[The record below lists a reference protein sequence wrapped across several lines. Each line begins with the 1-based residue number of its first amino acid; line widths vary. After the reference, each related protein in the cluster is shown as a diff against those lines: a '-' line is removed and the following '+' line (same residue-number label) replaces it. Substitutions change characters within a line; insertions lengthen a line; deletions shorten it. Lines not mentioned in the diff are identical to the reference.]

1 MVRPVRPISFP
12 SISPPVQ
19 AIVPRLLLL
28 MPLVFHPWGL
38 ALQAEETNL
47 SPQTR
52 PSSTRFMPV
61 DPAAAPALE
70 ASFLDETYALGSGDV
85 IRVDIFNVPEYSAD
99 KGTYPVRV
107 DGTIGVPLVGSVDV
121 LGMTV
126 EDVAQVLTARYAPL
140 LTRPPRLTVTLVR
153 ARPVRIAVA
162 GEVKRP
168 GTYVIDFAGQTTANQ
183 DSFSGVQLP
192 TLTEAIQA
200 SGGVTYQANVRDIE
214 VIRPQR
220 SGQNLV
226 LRANLWDLI
235 QRGDLDQDLQLRDGD
250 RVIVPI
256 VTNPPESDSVQ
267 VARANFSPESMNVQ
281 VVGEVVR
288 GGNVEVPANASLN
301 QAILAAG
308 GFKDPRAKTSSVELV
323 RLNPNGTVERRT
335 LQVSLADSPN
345 EATNPILRPDDVVM
359 VARNNVAVTSD
370 FLTLLLSP
378 VTSVTTILRLL
389 GLY

>member
-1 MVRPVRPISFP
+1 
-12 SISPPVQ
+12 
-19 AIVPRLLLL
+19 
-28 MPLVFHPWGL
+28 MPLVLYPWGL
-38 ALQAEETNL
+38 GLQAQEGIPTPE
-47 SPQTR
+47 TR
-52 PSSTRFMPV
+52 PSTLRFMPV
-61 DPAAAPALE
+61 DPAASPIPAT
-70 ASFLDETYALGSGDV
+70 AYLDETYTLGSGDV

-99 KGTYPVRV
+99 NGTYPVRM

-121 LGMTV
+121 QGMTV
-126 EDVAQVLTARYAPL
+126 EQAAQVLASRYTPL

-153 ARPVRIAVA
+153 TRPVRIALA

-168 GTYVIDFAGQTTANQ
+168 GTYVIDFAGGATTEN
-183 DSFSGVQLP
+183 FSGTQLP

-220 SGQNLV
+220 SGQDLV

-235 QRGDLDQDLQLRDGD
+235 QRGDLDQDLRLRDGD

-256 VTNPPESDSVQ
+256 VTNPPESESIQ

-281 VVGEVVR
+281 VVGEVA
-288 GGNVEVPANASLN
+288 GAGNVEVPPNTSLN

-308 GFKDPRAKTSSVELV
+308 GFKDPRAQTSSVDLI

-335 LQVSLADSPN
+335 LQVNLADSPN
-345 EATNPILRPDDVVM
+345 EETNPILRPDDVVM
-359 VARNNVAVTSD
+359 VARNDLAVTSD

-378 VTSVTTILRLL
+378 ITSVTTILRIL
-389 GLY
+389 GL

>member
-1 MVRPVRPISFP
+1 MVKLISQPRVFCPIQTIGLKWFM
-12 SISPPVQ
+12 
-19 AIVPRLLLL
+19 L
-28 MPLVFHPWGL
+28 MPLVFYPWGL
-38 ALQAEETNL
+38 SFQAQETPAT
-47 SPQTR
+47 SEVK
-52 PSSTRFMPV
+52 PSTWRFMPV
-61 DPAAAPALE
+61 DPAVSPAPV
-70 ASFLDETYALGSGDV
+70 ASYLDETYTLGAGDV

-99 KGTYPVRV
+99 NGTYPVRM

-121 LGMTV
+121 QGMTV
-126 EDVAQVLTARYAPL
+126 EQAAQVLAARYTPL

-153 ARPVRIAVA
+153 TRPVRIALA

-168 GTYVIDFAGQTTANQ
+168 GTYVIDFAGGATTEN
-183 DSFSGVQLP
+183 FSGTQLP

-220 SGQNLV
+220 SGQDLV

-235 QRGDLDQDLQLRDGD
+235 QRGDLDQDLRLRDGD

-256 VTNPPESDSVQ
+256 VTNPPESESIQ

-281 VVGEVVR
+281 VVGEVA
-288 GGNVEVPANASLN
+288 GAGNVEVPPNTSLN

-308 GFKDPRAKTSSVELV
+308 GFKDPRAQTSSVDLI

-335 LQVSLADSPN
+335 LQVNLADSPN
-345 EATNPILRPDDVVM
+345 EETNPILRPDDVVM
-359 VARNNVAVTSD
+359 VARNNLAVTSD
-370 FLTLLLSP
+370 FLSLLLSP
-378 VTSVTTILRLL
+378 ITSVTTILRIL
-389 GLY
+389 GLN

>member
-1 MVRPVRPISFP
+1 MLI
-12 SISPPVQ
+12 
-19 AIVPRLLLL
+19 
-28 MPLVFHPWGL
+28 PLAFYPWGL
-38 ALQAEETNL
+38 SLQAEETPAT
-47 SPQTR
+47 SEVK
-52 PSSTRFMPV
+52 PSTWQFMPV
-61 DPAAAPALE
+61 DPAVSPAPV
-70 ASFLDETYALGSGDV
+70 ASYLDETYTLGAGDV

-107 DGTIGVPLVGSVDV
+107 DGTIGVPLVGAVD
-121 LGMTV
+121 LQGMTV
-126 EDVAQVLTARYAPL
+126 EDAAQVLTARYAPL

-168 GTYVIDFAGQTTANQ
+168 GTYVVDFAGQTTATR

-220 SGQNLV
+220 SGQHLV

-235 QRGDLDQDLQLRDGD
+235 QRGDLDQDLRLRDGD

-281 VVGEVVR
+281 VVGEVA
-288 GGNVEVPANASLN
+288 GAGNVEVPANASLN

-308 GFKDPRAKTSSVELV
+308 GFKDPRAQTSSVDLV

-335 LQVSLADSPN
+335 LEVNLADSPN
-345 EATNPILRPDDVVM
+345 EETNPILRPDDVVM
-359 VARNNVAVTSD
+359 VARNNIAATSD

-378 VTSVTTILRLL
+378 ITSVTTILRIL
-389 GLY
+389 GLGL

>member
-1 MVRPVRPISFP
+1 MVV
-12 SISPPVQ
+12 
-19 AIVPRLLLL
+19 
-28 MPLVFHPWGL
+28 HPWGQALHAQQGSL
-38 ALQAEETNL
+38 A
-47 SPQTR
+47 PQSTSSSVQFMPADSV
-52 PSSTRFMPV
+52 PSSGLDV
-61 DPAAAPALE
+61 
-70 ASFLDETYALGSGDV
+70 SYLDETYALGSGDV

-359 VARNNVAVTSD
+359 VARNNVAVTAD
-370 FLTLLLSP
+370 FLGLLLSP
-378 VTSVTTILRLL
+378 ITSVTTILRIL
-389 GLY
+389 GL

>member
-1 MVRPVRPISFP
+1 MVEPISQSRAFRPVQIIGLRW
-12 SISPPVQ
+12 
-19 AIVPRLLLL
+19 L
-28 MPLVFHPWGL
+28 MLIPLVFYPWGL
-38 ALQAEETNL
+38 SLQAQETPVT
-47 SPQTR
+47 SEAK
-52 PSSTRFMPV
+52 PSTWRFMPV
-61 DPAAAPALE
+61 DSAASPAPAANY
-70 ASFLDETYALGSGDV
+70 LDETYTLGAGDV

-121 LGMTV
+121 QGMTV
-126 EDVAQVLTARYAPL
+126 EDTAQVLTASYVPL

-168 GTYVIDFAGQTTANQ
+168 GTYVVDFAGQTTATT

-220 SGQNLV
+220 SGQDLV

-235 QRGDLDQDLQLRDGD
+235 QRGDLDQDLRLRDGD

-256 VTNPPESDSVQ
+256 VTNPPESESVQ
-267 VARANFSPESMNVQ
+267 VARANFSPESMKVQ
-281 VVGEVVR
+281 VVGEVA
-288 GGNVEVPANASLN
+288 GAGNVEVPANASLN

-308 GFKDPRAKTSSVELV
+308 GFKDPRAQTSSVDLV

-335 LQVSLADSPN
+335 LEVNLADSPN
-345 EATNPILRPDDVVM
+345 EETNPILRPDDVVM
-359 VARNNVAVTSD
+359 VARNNVAATSD

-378 VTSVTTILRLL
+378 ITSVTTILRLI

>member
-1 MVRPVRPISFP
+1 M
-12 SISPPVQ
+12 
-19 AIVPRLLLL
+19 
-28 MPLVFHPWGL
+28 VFHPWGL
-38 ALQAEETNL
+38 ALHAQEGRSAPPLT
-47 SPQTR
+47 
-52 PSSTRFMPV
+52 PSSVQFMPV
-61 DPAAAPALE
+61 DSVPNPGLGV
-70 ASFLDETYALGSGDV
+70 SYLDETYTLGSGDV

-121 LGMTV
+121 QGMTV
-126 EDVAQVLTARYAPL
+126 EDVTQVLTARYAPL

-235 QRGDLDQDLQLRDGD
+235 QRGDLDQDLRLRDGD

-308 GFKDPRAKTSSVELV
+308 GFKDPRAKTSSVDLV

-345 EATNPILRPDDVVM
+345 EQTNPILRPDDVVM

-370 FLTLLLSP
+370 FLGLLLSP
-378 VTSVTTILRLL
+378 ITSVTTILRIL
-389 GLY
+389 GL

>member
-1 MVRPVRPISFP
+1 MVKTIPQP
-12 SISPPVQ
+12 SVCHLIHTPGL
-19 AIVPRLLLL
+19 RWLLL
-28 MPLVFHPWGL
+28 MPLVFYPWGPGL
-38 ALQAEETNL
+38 RAQENAVSTE
-47 SPQTR
+47 TR
-52 PSSTRFMPV
+52 PSTLQFMPV
-61 DPAAAPALE
+61 DPVANPTPATGY
-70 ASFLDETYALGSGDV
+70 LDETYTLGSGDV

-107 DGTIGVPLVGSVDV
+107 DGTIGVPLVGAVDV
-121 LGMTV
+121 QGMTV
-126 EDVAQVLTARYAPL
+126 EDVAQVLTARYSPL

-168 GTYVIDFAGQTTANQ
+168 GTYVIDFAGQTTANR

-220 SGQNLV
+220 SGQDLV

-235 QRGDLDQDLQLRDGD
+235 QRGDLDQDLRLRDGD

-256 VTNPPESDSVQ
+256 VTNPPENESVQ
-267 VARANFSPESMNVQ
+267 VARANFSPESMKVQ
-281 VVGEVVR
+281 VVGEVVKA
-288 GGNVEVPANASLN
+288 GNVEVPPNASLN

-308 GFKDPRAKTSSVELV
+308 GFKDPRAQTSSVDLV

-345 EATNPILRPDDVVM
+345 EETNPILRPDDVVM
-359 VARNNVAVTSD
+359 VARNNIAITSD

-378 VTSVTTILRLL
+378 VASVTTILRLL

>member
-1 MVRPVRPISFP
+1 MY
-12 SISPPVQ
+12 
-19 AIVPRLLLL
+19 RLIQTPGLRWLLL
-28 MPLVFHPWGL
+28 MPLVLYPWGL
-38 ALQAEETNL
+38 GLQAQEGIPTPE
-47 SPQTR
+47 TR
-52 PSSTRFMPV
+52 PSTLRFMPV
-61 DPAAAPALE
+61 DPAASPIPAT
-70 ASFLDETYALGSGDV
+70 AYLDETYTLGSGDV

-99 KGTYPVRV
+99 KGTYPVRM

-121 LGMTV
+121 QGMTV
-126 EDVAQVLTARYAPL
+126 EDAAQVLAARYAPL

-153 ARPVRIAVA
+153 ARPVRIALA

-168 GTYVIDFAGQTTANQ
+168 GTYVIDFTGTATTEN
-183 DSFSGVQLP
+183 FSGAQLP

-200 SGGVTYQANVRDIE
+200 SGGITYQANVRDIE

-220 SGQNLV
+220 SGQDLV

-235 QRGDLDQDLQLRDGD
+235 QRGDLDQDLRLRDGD

-256 VTNPPESDSVQ
+256 VTNPPESESVQ

-281 VVGEVVR
+281 VVGEVA
-288 GGNVEVPANASLN
+288 GAGNVQVPPNTSLN

-308 GFKDPRAKTSSVELV
+308 GFKDPRAQTSSVDLI

-335 LQVSLADSPN
+335 LQVNLADSPN
-345 EATNPILRPDDVVM
+345 EETNPILRPDDVVM
-359 VARNNVAVTSD
+359 VARNDLAVTSD

-378 VTSVTTILRLL
+378 ITSVTTILRIL
-389 GLY
+389 GL